1 MPSTDQ
7 RLLLAG
13 VSDAPSPRAMSD
25 PDAIGP
31 DGTVRRRRDRPV
43 ADSHGFRAGC
53 PACARAA
60 MVTGEATTSEVA
72 RHLRGR
78 APVERRIGITIAS
91 DAKPAE
97 ARDEHRPAPETR
109 ARLP

>member
-1 MPSTDQ
+1 MPGL
-7 RLLLAG
+7 R
-13 VSDAPSPRAMSD
+13 PRGEA
-25 PDAIGP
+25 
-31 DGTVRRRRDRPV
+31 RRV
-43 ADSHGFRAGC
+43 GH
-53 PACARAA
+53 AA

-78 APVERRIGITIAS
+78 ASVERRIGITIAS